1 MSGERTASDPLAAL
15 GSGAL
20 DTFAAIADRLIPA
33 GHGMPSAAEVVTA
46 DRLRFV
52 LEARP
57 DLVTPLSVA
66 LRPELGE
73 DVAARLETLEREDPT
88 ALGALQLTIVAGYY
102 TDGGVRERIGY
113 RGQQA
118 IHVDAET
125 RPAYVEEG
133 LIDAVIG
140 RGPRWRD
147 PATGRR
153 ATEPGSPPDYAAVFR
168 ADADRP
174 EGGHH
179 GPDGS

>member
-1 MSGERTASDPLAAL
+1 MSDERMGGDPLAAL
-15 GSGAL
+15 GSNAL

-52 LEARP
+52 LDARR
-57 DLVTPLSVA
+57 DLVAPLAVA
-66 LRPELGE
+66 LEPELGE
-73 DVAARLETLEREDPT
+73 DVAARLETLDREDPA
-88 ALGALQLTIVAGYY
+88 ALAALQLTIVAGYY

-113 RGQQA
+113 GGQQA

-140 RGPRWRD
+140 RGPTWRD
-147 PATGRR
+147 PETGHR
-153 ATEPGSPPDYAAVFR
+153 ATEPGSPPDYAAIFR
-168 ADADRP
+168 ADAARP